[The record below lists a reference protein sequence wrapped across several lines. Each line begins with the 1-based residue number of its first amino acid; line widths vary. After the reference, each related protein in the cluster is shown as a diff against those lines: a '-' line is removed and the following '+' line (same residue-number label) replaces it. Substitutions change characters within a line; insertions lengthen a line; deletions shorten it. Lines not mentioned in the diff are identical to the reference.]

1 MSGASRDGRR
11 YRHHTAAYIRP
22 RSYFG
27 NTGKGNA
34 VKLKIKINEE
44 VYEVDVEIEDDGAES
59 SVGSRY
65 PVRPVASIPFAPA
78 VAQPSPAPV
87 AVSSDHVCRSPIA
100 GIVVRII
107 VREGQQI
114 KVNDSM
120 IVLEAMK
127 METNITAPFDGKVKS
142 ITVAQGQAVQP
153 GQVLV
158 EFE

>member
-1 MSGASRDGRR
+1 M
-11 YRHHTAAYIRP
+11 
-22 RSYFG
+22 
-27 NTGKGNA
+27 
-34 VKLKIKINEE
+34 KLKIKIDED
-44 VYEVDVEIEDDGAES
+44 VYEVDVEIEEGGAEA
-59 SVGSRY
+59 SVGTRY
-65 PVRPVASIPFAPA
+65 PIRPATAIPFAPA
-78 VAQPSPAPV
+78 VAPPSPAPTQ
-87 AVSSDHVCRSPIA
+87 AGGDRVCRSPIA

-127 METNITAPFDGKVKS
+127 METNITAPFDGVVKS